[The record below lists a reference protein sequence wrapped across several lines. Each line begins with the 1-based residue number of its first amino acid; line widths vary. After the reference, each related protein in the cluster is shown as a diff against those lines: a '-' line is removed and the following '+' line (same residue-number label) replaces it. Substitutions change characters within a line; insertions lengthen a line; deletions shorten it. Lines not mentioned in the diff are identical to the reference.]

1 MTITVDNVNCFLVK
15 NYLLVLF
22 FSKDFK
28 DRNFA
33 ETKQY
38 QNFSFVVENCYL

>member
-1 MTITVDNVNCFLVK
+1 MDNVNCFLVK

-22 FSKDFK
+22 FSIDFQGI
-28 DRNFA
+28 NYA

-38 QNFSFVVENCYL
+38 QNFSIVVASCHS

>member
-1 MTITVDNVNCFLVK
+1 MDNVNCFLVK

-28 DRNFA
+28 SRNYA

-38 QNFSFVVENCYL
+38 QNFSIVAANCYL